1 MTKTFKK
8 VIACLLAVLM
18 ACFSVPFTALA
29 TPDSYQPNLSMRF
42 GTFSNSAS
50 SKDFTGTTTS
60 STLLKT
66 GNDFS
71 LSGIYTPQVDW
82 EGTLNKENGSVN
94 ITKLYFDTSRLEAF
108 MPSYDEEMTIDDYDG
123 DLGEDTNGIIEYE
136 EGMPFTLTFTL
147 QNIKKIIGYG
157 AFFTYTDNIAPAIVY
172 QSGTK
177 SSNLVTKLG
186 TINDYNNDTT
196 SKKAAVTPVN
206 CAIEAQ
212 SSESFYE
219 DTSGEP
225 WECWKDVVN
234 EGDGLFEFIGSSPYD
249 ADISTC
255 NLVSEQEDIVDP
267 VTNELGYDCAN
278 DAICVTFI
286 FLVTGEIS
294 EEHPLT
300 IGFQDYTSA
309 SAKNGSISC
318 ASDDT
323 QLYDIDHC
331 TYGPQEGATGSCHA
345 YFMGYN
351 ANTGAYVDDGSY
363 YNSYPWTD
371 KDETPT
377 EHTHTY
383 GEYTHDE
390 NAETHSAYC
399 TSGDGGKDTQDCEF
413 ELDTDSS
420 SSATC
425 TENGKN
431 VYKCTVCGYSY
442 EEELTATGHSFT
454 KYEENDDA
462 VAATCTEDGKTASKT
477 AKCDNNCGE
486 EDTVAGETITAT
498 GHKFTN
504 YVENDDAVA
513 ATCSKDGKTASKTAK
528 CDNNCGTEDTIDG
541 ETITA
546 TGVHSYVEIARQE
559 ATEDAAGYVTY
570 QCESGGETYDEVL
583 PIKDHTHT
591 YTETVVAAT
600 CTEDGYTLHT
610 CVKGDDSYKTDVTPA
625 TGHSFTNYVSN
636 NDGKAA
642 TCTEDGV
649 TDSKTAECDNGC
661 GEKDTVAGTKIDK
674 TGHSFTKY
682 EENNDAVAATCTTDG
697 KTASKTAKCD
707 NNCGEEDTV
716 EGTKIDATGH
726 SFTNYVS
733 NNDAVEATKKE
744 AGKTASKTAKCD
756 NNCGEEDT
764 VAGEVI
770 PALGYTITVLNT
782 NGEASSDNYCDLN
795 VQWGDN
801 TANFGDKFTIDASAI
816 EGGKV
821 VGYKVNGRFVA
832 GSTYSVTVS
841 SDMTVQV
848 ITEDTSA
855 NVATITAT
863 FLDMYNNV
871 IKTVAGTVDEVR
883 AELATVPT
891 APTYP
896 GYTFVDWSITD
907 DEIKNISE
915 STTITANYEAN
926 ATVGYTVTTSAEL
939 TLPEGVENG
948 SIPYDSSVTVT
959 DANATSWTVD
969 GVTVAYGDTYTFF
982 VGSDVTVQPAYD
994 AVVTSGAA
1002 TSIISKT
1009 LNADGVKVVFLA
1021 TMDVADGYTLVDHGF
1036 IYGKNA
1042 TDAELTLDNVG
1053 SAIAANS
1060 DAKVKATHAGATG
1073 SLQFGLNYGLSA
1085 KTGTA
1090 NVKAYVIVKN
1100 SAGTLITIESAANGY
1115 TY

>member
-186 TINDYNNDTT
+186 TINDYNTDTT

-399 TSGDGGKDTQDCEF
+399 TSGDGGKDTQDCTF
-413 ELDTDSS
+413 ELDADSS

-454 KYEENDDA
+454 
-462 VAATCTEDGKTASKT
+462 
-477 AKCDNNCGE
+477 
-486 EDTVAGETITAT
+486 
-498 GHKFTN
+498 N

-513 ATCSKDGKTASKTAK
+513 ATC
-528 CDNNCGTEDTIDG
+528 TE
-541 ETITA
+541 
-546 TGVHSYVEIARQE
+546 
-559 ATEDAAGYVTY
+559 
-570 QCESGGETYDEVL
+570 
-583 PIKDHTHT
+583 
-591 YTETVVAAT
+591 
-600 CTEDGYTLHT
+600 
-610 CVKGDDSYKTDVTPA
+610 
-625 TGHSFTNYVSN
+625 
-636 NDGKAA
+636 
-642 TCTEDGV
+642 
-649 TDSKTAECDNGC
+649 
-661 GEKDTVAGTKIDK
+661 
-674 TGHSFTKY
+674 
-682 EENNDAVAATCTTDG
+682 DG

-855 NVATITAT
+855 NVTTITAT

-1042 TDAELTLDNVG
+1042 TDDELTLDNVG

-1085 KTGTA
+1085 KSGTA